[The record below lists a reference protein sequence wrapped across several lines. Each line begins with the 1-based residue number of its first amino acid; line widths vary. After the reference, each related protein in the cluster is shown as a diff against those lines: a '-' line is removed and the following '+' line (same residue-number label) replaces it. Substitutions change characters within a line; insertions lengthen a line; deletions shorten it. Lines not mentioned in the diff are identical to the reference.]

1 VAWQSQETL
10 SECIKQKLKRDRS
23 FLHTSAVYQGQK
35 EKSMHQTTRQ
45 VPASAKDICPVL
57 IGATVP
63 KLTLTTVNGS
73 SFDLN
78 AAITEKPTVLI
89 FYRGGW

>member
-1 VAWQSQETL
+1 MNQRAQQLPT
-10 SECIKQKLKRDRS
+10 
-23 FLHTSAVYQGQK
+23 
-35 EKSMHQTTRQ
+35 
-45 VPASAKDICPVL
+45 SAKDICPIL
-57 IGATVP
+57 IGATAP
-63 KLTLTTVNGS
+63 ELTLTTVNGS